1 MIKVGDHVKIL
12 STGTDFLEKSIGKI
26 GIVIGVNRIDENCLV
41 ELKDK
46 YEGSNRR
53 QWYYRWN
60 ELEVI
65 K

>member
-1 MIKVGDHVKIL
+1 MIKVGDHVKVL

-26 GIVIGVNRIDENCLV
+26 GVVLEVNRIDGDCLV
-41 ELKDK
+41 ELEDK
-46 YEGSNRR
+46 YGGSNSRR
-53 QWYYRWN
+53 WYYRWD